1 MQWQLSDEQV
11 AYKET
16 LRDWLSDVAGPAVVR
31 GWLDDGDSA
40 TFAGRLVDAGWA
52 GVGVPEEQGGQGGG
66 LVELALTAEQFGA
79 TAVPG
84 AAWLTTVLAL
94 PALQGFPDVAEAA
107 LAGEHLAM
115 LHPAEALPYRIPR
128 LIMSAEGAVSG
139 RVERVLAGAGAACY
153 LVVVDGVDGPALR
166 VVRRGSGVN
175 VEPRRLLDRSR
186 DAADVVLDGTPSERV
201 DVDVEAFLA
210 AYAVRSAVLTAADSL
225 GAATRMLELAV
236 AYSKQRYQFGVPIG
250 SFQAVQH
257 AAATILVAVEAARS
271 AVYYAAASVDAG
283 APDSALHAAA
293 VKAQVTDSA
302 VRAADSALTLHGAI
316 GFTWE
321 HDLHLFY
328 KRSTLN
334 QALFGTPKQ
343 WNDVIADRLDLVEAQ

>member
-11 AYKET
+11 AYQET

-40 TFAGRLVDAGWA
+40 TFVGRLVDAGWT

-79 TAVPG
+79 TGVPG

-94 PALQGFPDVAEAA
+94 PALHGLPDVAEAA

-115 LHPAEALPYRIPR
+115 LHPAEALPYRVPR
-128 LIMSAEGAVSG
+128 LSMSADGAVSG

-166 VVRRGSGVN
+166 VVRRGNGVN

-186 DAADVVLDGTPSERV
+186 DAADVVLDGAPSERV
-201 DVDVEAFLA
+201 DVDVEAFVSTYA
-210 AYAVRSAVLTAADSL
+210 ARERRTHGRGLVGGGGENAGAGGHLQQAAPSVR
-225 GAATRMLELAV
+225 GPHR
-236 AYSKQRYQFGVPIG
+236 
-250 SFQAVQH
+250 
-257 AAATILVAVEAARS
+257 ILPGGAARS
-271 AVYYAAASVDAG
+271 RDHPRRRG
-283 APDSALHAAA
+283 GGPIGGLLRRRLCRRALRP
-293 VKAQVTDSA
+293 
-302 VRAADSALTLHGAI
+302 VRP
-316 GFTWE
+316 
-321 HDLHLFY
+321 
-328 KRSTLN
+328 STP
-334 QALFGTPKQ
+334 Q
-343 WNDVIADRLDLVEAQ
+343 R